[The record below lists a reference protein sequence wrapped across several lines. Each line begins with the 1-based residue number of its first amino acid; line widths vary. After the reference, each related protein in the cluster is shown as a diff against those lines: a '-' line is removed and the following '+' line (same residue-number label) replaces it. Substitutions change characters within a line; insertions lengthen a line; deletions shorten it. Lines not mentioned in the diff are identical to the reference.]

1 MRMRYLETYSEA
13 EHSEAEYSERGYGE
27 AAEPAALRGSFLR
40 WRRANRWA
48 DRAWLILLI
57 GLLTVVISVLAG
69 QLQMLAKGMGGGET
83 RDLNELLAI
92 NPDTVCWLMIDGTN
106 VDHPVV
112 QGKDNFEYLDKA
124 FTGEFYAGGTLFL
137 DARNSKDFSDPDKI
151 IHGHHMAAG
160 AMFGGLDRFLE
171 KEYLDRHRTGKLI
184 TPEREYSLRAISAGV
199 YDAYDGRIFG
209 PGIVPE
215 AFKERAPV
223 LALSTCTEEMNDD
236 RTVVFFE
243 MKERR
248 RQE

>member
-1 MRMRYLETYSEA
+1 M
-13 EHSEAEYSERGYGE
+13 
-27 AAEPAALRGSFLR
+27 
-40 WRRANRWA
+40 
-48 DRAWLILLI
+48 
-57 GLLTVVISVLAG
+57 
-69 QLQMLAKGMGGGET
+69 K
-83 RDLNELLAI
+83 DL
-92 NPDTVCWLMIDGTN
+92 
-106 VDHPVV
+106 
-112 QGKDNFEYLDKA
+112 
-124 FTGEFYAGGTLFL
+124 
-137 DARNSKDFSDPDKI
+137 SDPYNI

-171 KEYLDRHRTGKLI
+171 KEYLEQHRTGKLI

-243 MKERR
+243 MKELLLNIV
-248 RQE
+248 